1 MDKFL
6 ILLSIKKLEKL
17 KKKKNTDISGLVT
30 NIALNTKSGETEKS
44 FLMILNCITVNEL
57 NKSGWMSLIW

>member
-30 NIALNTKSGETEKS
+30 NTALNTKSGETEKS

-57 NKSGWMSLIW
+57 NKSG